1 MFTLLIAYH
10 RSGFYYYV
18 LDAGFAYLVGWHIIV
33 SQALVPTSND
43 DISCGWKSHT
53 LTNILQN
60 SLIKTHLGIFF
71 LCSLFCWIFFLVKP
85 ENYFQLF
92 YRSSAI
98 CWQNNCRAQRTD
110 EKKHKK
116 PLNSVQTKTAFTAHW
131 ERKCRHFC
139 FRRFFTF
146 WSQITFPRHFLSLQ
160 EVPSNHL
167 VHWKSCSHKHC
178 LVY

>member
-10 RSGFYYYV
+10 RSGFYHYV

-110 EKKHKK
+110 EKKTQKTSKQCSNENSFHSTLRKK
-116 PLNSVQTKTAFTAHW
+116 M
-131 ERKCRHFC
+131 
-139 FRRFFTF
+139 
-146 WSQITFPRHFLSLQ
+146 
-160 EVPSNHL
+160 
-167 VHWKSCSHKHC
+167 
-178 LVY
+178 